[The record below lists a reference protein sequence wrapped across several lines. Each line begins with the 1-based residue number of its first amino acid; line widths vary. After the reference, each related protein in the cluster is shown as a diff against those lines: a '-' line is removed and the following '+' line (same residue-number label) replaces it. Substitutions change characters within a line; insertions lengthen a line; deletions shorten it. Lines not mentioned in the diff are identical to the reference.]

1 MNNTL
6 LELMQIGSEKNY
18 EFQLK
23 MIEEKQNSI
32 NVDTDNKIIRV
43 EIGIPESE
51 ELTEMIVYSI
61 RKVV

>member
-23 MIEEKQNSI
+23 IVEEEHNI
-32 NVDTDNKIIRV
+32 ITVDVDNKIIRA
-43 EIGIPESE
+43 ELGLPESKD
-51 ELTEMIVYSI
+51 LSNIIMDAIT
-61 RKVV
+61 KVV